1 MKAGARAGLSYSQ
14 LDQLS
19 NMVVG
24 VDSLPGSQSPEYAY
38 MHGMCEAGM
47 GSAQCALATSDYRQ
61 KLWDA
66 KSVSG
71 LAGLMHLDQDSFAPM
86 HKGGQSYSGFGWSN
100 MGDALAHGWSDRSPS
115 GDVRLMLIE
124 RSRGL
129 INSYDSNC
137 GGCIRRGLGR

>member
-1 MKAGARAGLSYSQ
+1 LSSIYLRKRLLYLFNYLAHVHKDLSMKAGARAGLSYSQ

-24 VDSLPGSQSPEYAY
+24 VDSLPGSQSPEHAY
-38 MHGMCEAGM
+38 MHGMCDAGM

-66 KSVSG
+66 KSVAG

-86 HKGGQSYSGFGWSN
+86 HKGG
-100 MGDALAHGWSDRSPS
+100 
-115 GDVRLMLIE
+115 
-124 RSRGL
+124 
-129 INSYDSNC
+129 
-137 GGCIRRGLGR
+137 